1 MGFAALRCLSHR
13 SLARSLAGGRGRE
26 SRERSAGRGREGGQV
41 RDAAAEAGALPSP
54 ALPRLPPLRSA
65 PRPPRGQG
73 AGLGCACATQGRGG
87 GWRQR
92 RT

>member
-13 SLARSLAGGRGRE
+13 SLAGGRE

-41 RDAAAEAGALPSP
+41 RDAAVEASALPCP
-54 ALPRLPPLRSA
+54 ARSGGFPGGSA
-65 PRPPRGQG
+65 PRPSRGQG
-73 AGLGCACATQGRGG
+73 AGHGCACAAQGRGG
-87 GWRQR
+87 LR